1 MRWKTRIPSGS
12 TLTLQEIGKFTISQ
26 APAAGI
32 EVLATSE
39 RLGHGP
45 DIGLRT

>member
-1 MRWKTRIPSGS
+1 MEDPNPKRFD
-12 TLTLQEIGKFTISQ
+12 LTLQEVWKFTITQ

-32 EVLATSE
+32 DVLATSE